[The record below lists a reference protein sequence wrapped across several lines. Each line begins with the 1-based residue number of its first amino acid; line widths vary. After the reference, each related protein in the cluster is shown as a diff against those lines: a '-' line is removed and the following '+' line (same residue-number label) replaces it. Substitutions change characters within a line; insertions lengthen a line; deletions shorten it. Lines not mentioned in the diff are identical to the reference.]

1 MGRGRGRG
9 GGLNAPEGGRGDSMD
24 PSTDATRSTHVIY
37 AGRGLQTR
45 NAMADYL
52 VLEEPTIEMPLVQVV
67 RATRFGDDWMVTT
80 VPYW

>member
-1 MGRGRGRG
+1 MLQREG
-9 GGLNAPEGGRGDSMD
+9 GGILWD

-45 NAMADYL
+45 NVMADYL

-67 RATRFGDDWMVTT
+67 RVTSFGDDWMVTT